1 MIFNIIFFIM
11 ASVYLYYT
19 GHAVPAL
26 IGIVILFM
34 YTEKLAFVA
43 LLTAGAAI
51 SSIIYY
57 FFADFFAYE
66 AGDVLQYGT
75 GIMYMLVIWLKARRI
90 FNNDEFGLD

>member
-1 MIFNIIFFIM
+1 M
-11 ASVYLYYT
+11 ASVYWYFT

-34 YTEKLAFVA
+34 YTEKLAFGA
-43 LLTAGAAI
+43 LLIAGAAI

-57 FFADFFAYE
+57 FFSDFFAYE
-66 AGDVLQYGT
+66 SGDDVLQYGT